1 MLALGHGTRANM
13 ARTLVFR
20 VGAFFKVIGVVVLII
35 RGGEAFGLKN
45 IGRLYLLANNH
56 NNRHF
61 LNVNH
66 FQEICQVGS
75 KRICCDDKI
84 WR

>member
-1 MLALGHGTRANM
+1 MDHKM
-13 ARTLVFR
+13 VFR

-35 RGGEAFGLKN
+35 LGTEAFALKIN
-45 IGRLYLLANNH
+45 GRLYLLAYHH
-56 NNRHF
+56 NYWNL

>member
-1 MLALGHGTRANM
+1 MRMLALQHETRANM

-20 VGAFFKVIGVVVLII
+20 VRAFFKVNGEVVLII
-35 RGGEAFGLKN
+35 LGSEAFALKN
-45 IGRLYLLANNH
+45 IGRLYLLAYHH
-56 NNRHF
+56 NNRHL

-75 KRICCDDKI
+75 KRI
-84 WR
+84 

>member
-1 MLALGHGTRANM
+1 M

-35 RGGEAFGLKN
+35 LESDAFALKIN
-45 IGRLYLLANNH
+45 GRLYLLANHHINWH
-56 NNRHF
+56 L

-66 FQEICQVGS
+66 FKEIGEVWS

-84 WR
+84 RW